1 MHIFSIIKY
10 TIEYIIS
17 ILWWADVFSIF
28 GGVKDSN
35 TKDQVT
41 DVDVAADAAA
51 GVTATTRVVAD
62 DVLIFSTAIDF
73 SLGFV

>member
-1 MHIFSIIKY
+1 M
-10 TIEYIIS
+10 
-17 ILWWADVFSIF
+17 FSIF

-51 GVTATTRVVAD
+51 GVTATTRVIAD
-62 DVLIFSTAIDF
+62 DVLIF
-73 SLGFV
+73 